1 MIRRWWR
8 FSERL
13 ACLPPVCVQRTGR
26 RPARRRQGGG
36 ASIFQDL
43 DLGEARP
50 GEAEL
55 RPTDPHSDRTDQIDE
70 RDGTDQTDGTDQRPP

>member
-1 MIRRWWR
+1 MIRGWWR

-26 RPARRRQGGG
+26 RPAWRRQGGG

-43 DLGEARP
+43 DLG
-50 GEAEL
+50 
-55 RPTDPHSDRTDQIDE
+55 
-70 RDGTDQTDGTDQRPP
+70 